1 MYHARVL
8 EGDSPLAPMA
18 LVLWGPIVRGEGSG
32 KGEGLQVVV
41 DDVAEFVESVA
52 GELVESVLE
61 NTVME
66 MAREVACEVCFEEDA
81 LDVWEFQRRGST

>member
-1 MYHARVL
+1 M
-8 EGDSPLAPMA
+8 
-18 LVLWGPIVRGEGSG
+18 GPIVKIEGSG
-32 KGEGLQVVV
+32 GGEGLQVVV
-41 DDVAEFVESVA
+41 DDAAKFVESLA

-81 LDVWEFQRRGST
+81 LDVWEFQHRGLT

>member
-1 MYHARVL
+1 MRAL
-8 EGDSPLAPMA
+8 KGDLLLVPMTSI
-18 LVLWGPIVRGEGSG
+18 LWGPIIKDEGSG
-32 KGEGLQVVV
+32 GGEGLRVVV

-81 LDVWEFQRRGST
+81 PNVWEFECRGST